1 VQKKEHGLD
10 LIEPRYSPEHIWVRL
25 DDDNQATIGI
35 SEEALENEDEISRIK
50 LPTEGDTIAKD
61 EAFGRITTAGRNVIR
76 LYCPVSGEVVEVND
90 DILDAPEMILEDP
103 YEEGWLVR
111 LEISNI
117 AEYDDLMTRDE
128 YDDFLGDV
136 IPDDDEDE
144 IDEELDDEDLEDEED
159 L

>member
-1 VQKKEHGLD
+1 MDQN
-10 LIEPRYSPEHIWVRL
+10 EPRYSPEHIWVRL
-25 DDDNQATIGI
+25 DDDNQATVGI

-50 LPTEGDTIAKD
+50 LPSEGDVIAKD
-61 EAFGRITTAGRNVIR
+61 ETFGRITTAGRNVIR
-76 LYCPVSGEVVEVND
+76 LYSPVGGEVVEVNE

-103 YEEGWLVR
+103 YEEGWLLR
-111 LEISNI
+111 MEISNI

-144 IDEELDDEDLEDEED
+144 IDEDLEDEDLEDEEEI
-159 L
+159 